1 LVSKT
6 GKDGEPSVR
15 RGKTLAAPQKKPL
28 EGRNSVRIIAG
39 RWRGRLLR
47 FPTALE
53 LRPTP
58 DRVRETLFNWLQR
71 PIVDARCLDLFA
83 GSGALGFEALSR
95 GAAEVALVERDVAV
109 ARALRASG
117 EALGATHAVI
127 SVADAVAY
135 LQGPA
140 RQFDVVFLDPPFAAG
155 LLPELCKLLE
165 QRGWLAPR
173 AYVYLENAVSDAAV
187 PLPQA
192 WEAVRETRA
201 GEVRGVLVQR
211 RVASDLA
218 AGGERT
224 DGR

>member
-1 LVSKT
+1 M
-6 GKDGEPSVR
+6 
-15 RGKTLAAPQKKPL
+15 
-28 EGRNSVRIIAG
+28 RIIAG

-47 FPTALE
+47 FPTALQ

-71 PIVDARCLDLFA
+71 PIVDARCLDLYA

-95 GAAEVALVERDVAV
+95 GAAEVVLVERDLVV
-109 ARALRASG
+109 VRALRASA
-117 EALGATHAVI
+117 EALGDPHALIVA
-127 SVADAVAY
+127 ADAGGY

-140 RQFDVVFLDPPFAAG
+140 RPFDIVFLDPPFAAG
-155 LLPELCKLLE
+155 VLPELCKLLE

-173 AYVYLENAVSDAAV
+173 AHVYLENSFSDAPV
-187 PLPQA
+187 PLPEG

-211 RVASDLA
+211 QGAGHPA
-218 AGGERT
+218 AGGERNHA
-224 DGR
+224 R

>member
-1 LVSKT
+1 MQ
-6 GKDGEPSVR
+6 
-15 RGKTLAAPQKKPL
+15 RGKTLAAAQKKPL
-28 EGRNSVRIIAG
+28 VTRNSVRIIAG

-47 FPTALE
+47 FPTVLE

-71 PIVDARCLDLFA
+71 PVVDARCLDLCA

-95 GAAEVALVERDVAV
+95 GAAEVVLVERDVAV
-109 ARALRASG
+109 ARALRASA
-117 EALGATHAVI
+117 ALLGSPQALIV
-127 SVADAVAY
+127 VADARGY
-135 LQGPA
+135 LQGLP
-140 RQFDVVFLDPPFAAG
+140 RPFDVVFLDPPFASG
-155 LLPELCKLLE
+155 LLPELCTLLE

-173 AYVYLENAVSDAAV
+173 AYVYLENAVSDAVV
-187 PLPQA
+187 PLPDG

-201 GEVRGVLVQR
+201 GEVRGVLAQR
-211 RVASDLA
+211 RGTADPA

>member
-1 LVSKT
+1 M
-6 GKDGEPSVR
+6 
-15 RGKTLAAPQKKPL
+15 
-28 EGRNSVRIIAG
+28 RIIAG
-39 RWRGRLLR
+39 RWRGRQLR
-47 FPTALE
+47 FPAALE

-95 GAAEVALVERDVAV
+95 GAAEVVLVERDTAV
-109 ARALRASG
+109 ARALRGSA
-117 EALGATHAVI
+117 ELLGASAALI
-127 SVADAVAY
+127 VAAEARAF
-135 LQGPA
+135 LLGPA
-140 RQFDVVFLDPPFAAG
+140 RPFDVVFLDPPFAAG
-155 LLPELCKLLE
+155 LLPDLCKLLE

-187 PLPQA
+187 PLPDG

-201 GEVRGVLVQR
+201 GEVRAVLVQR
-211 RVASDLA
+211 RD
-218 AGGERT
+218 AGSPATGSERT